1 MATKI
6 RLKRMGSKRRPFY
19 RLIVADGRSPR
30 DGRFIE
36 EIGIYDPLYGL
47 DKTRID
53 EEKALRWLEM
63 GAQPTETVKSLFK
76 RVGIWD
82 KRKNQQEVK

>member
-6 RLKRMGSKRRPFY
+6 RLKRLGSKKKPYY
-19 RLIVADGRSPR
+19 RVVVADARSRR

-36 EIGIYDPLYGL
+36 EIGVYDPVHGI

-53 EEKALRWLEM
+53 EEKALRWLQS
-63 GAQPTETVKSLFK
+63 GAQPTDTVKSLFK
-76 RVGIWD
+76 KAGIWD
-82 KRKNQQEVK
+82 KRSSQREG

>member
-6 RLKRMGSKRRPFY
+6 RLKRIGSKKKPYY
-19 RLIVADGRSPR
+19 RVVVADARAPR

-36 EIGIYDPLYGL
+36 EIGVYDPVHGI

-53 EEKALRWLEM
+53 EEKALRWLQM
-63 GAQPTETVKSLFK
+63 GAQPTDTVKSLLK
-76 RVGIWD
+76 QTGIWE
-82 KRKNQQEVK
+82 KRSGRKEG